1 VEQGLIQ
8 PPDFNFNLLQHP
20 AWQRMDLL
28 PPEYKEQVKEKIQ
41 KHLDWLKP
49 LDKLTRASKG
59 YESAMEWMMA
69 TDNQKHLDLFFNNT
83 RKYDKIRNE
92 DTLQVFPEWKELFR
106 NYEKN

>member
-1 VEQGLIQ
+1 
-8 PPDFNFNLLQHP
+8 
-20 AWQRMDLL
+20 MDLL